1 VPERVEGARVLI
13 VAPFGRDAETLRL
26 VLEAKDY
33 DAHICPSIDAAAEL
47 IDERVG
53 TIVLTEDALKG
64 SVAKLKA
71 AMDAQPAWS
80 TLPFIL
86 LASARGGE
94 PGAGERPRRQLA
106 DFVSNLMVLQRPLGA
121 VFLISAV
128 DSAMRARQRQF
139 ELRDRLHELA
149 ESRKAL
155 QQSEA
160 ELRRAAE
167 NLERAVEDRTRQL
180 QAEMANRIQAEA
192 ALRQSQKMEAVG
204 QLTGGIAH
212 DFNNML
218 TGIIGSLDIVKR
230 RIASGRMDDLDRFM
244 DAAFASAQ
252 RAAALTQR
260 LLAFARRQSLDSR
273 PLDVNALVSSLEE
286 LLLRSLNERI
296 TLKFDLP
303 QETPA
308 AVADENQLE
317 TAILN
322 LVINA
327 RDAMPEGGRLTI
339 GTSCVDSSTLEPIP
353 GGDLNGGAGKYVV
366 ISVTDDGVGMEPQ
379 VLERVF
385 DPFFTTKPLGQ
396 GTGLG
401 LSMVYGFAKQ
411 SGGQVRIESRPGE
424 GTTVRIYLPSADRQA
439 ISSVEQ
445 DHPLDVA
452 GEGQTVL
459 LVEDDESVRLLITEV
474 LVELGYHPIE
484 VRDPIAAVPIL
495 ASKQAIDL
503 MISDVGLPGM
513 SGRELAELARLH
525 RPDLPI
531 LLITGY
537 AENAAIRGAYL
548 GANMSMIT
556 KPFDLKVL
564 AAKIKELIN
573 ASEAERGPNVRAPQ
587 LQNDARH

>member
-1 VPERVEGARVLI
+1 MLI

-26 VLEAKDY
+26 VLESKGYEAR
-33 DAHICPSIDAAAEL
+33 ICPGIDAAAAQ

-64 SVAKLKA
+64 SMAKLRA
-71 AMDAQPAWS
+71 AMEAQPAWS
-80 TLPFIL
+80 TLPFVL
-86 LASARGGE
+86 LASARRGE
-94 PGAGERPRRQLA
+94 PGAGELPRQRLA
-106 DFVSNLMVLQRPLGA
+106 DFVSNLVVLQRPSGA
-121 VFLISAV
+121 VFLLSAV

-139 ELRDRLHELA
+139 ELRDRLYELA

-167 NLERAVEDRTRQL
+167 NLEQAVAARTQQL
-180 QAEMANRIQAEA
+180 QEEMANRAQAEA

-230 RIASGRMDDLDRFM
+230 RIASDRTDGVDRFM

-273 PLDVNALVSSLEE
+273 PLDVNELLRSLEE
-286 LLLRSLNERI
+286 LLMRSLNERI
-296 TLKFDLP
+296 TLQFVLP
-303 QETPA
+303 DEMPA

-327 RDAMPEGGRLTI
+327 RDAMPEGGHLTI
-339 GTSCVDSSTLEPIP
+339 GTSCVDSSTLEPVR
-353 GGDLNGGAGKYVV
+353 GDLNDGVGKYVV
-366 ISVTDDGVGMEPQ
+366 ISVTDDGVGMESQ

-411 SGGQVRIESRPGE
+411 SGGQVRIESQPGQ
-424 GTTVRIYLPSADRQA
+424 GTTVSMYLPSADRRS
-439 ISSVEQ
+439 ISPVEQ
-445 DHPLDVA
+445 EDAFDMA
-452 GEGQTVL
+452 GDGQTVL
-459 LVEDDESVRLLITEV
+459 VVEDDASVRLLTCEV
-474 LVELGYHPIE
+474 LRELGYDPIE

-495 ASKQAIDL
+495 ASAQAIDL
-503 MISDVGLPGM
+503 LISDVGLPGM
-513 SGRELAELARLH
+513 SGRELAELARMH

-564 AAKIKELIN
+564 AAKVSDLIN
-573 ASEAERGPNVRAPQ
+573 GSAVERNAAARAARS
-587 LQNDARH
+587 QNRDART

>member
-1 VPERVEGARVLI
+1 MLI

-26 VLEAKDY
+26 VLEGKGY
-33 DAHICPSIDAAAEL
+33 EAHVCPSVDAVAEL

-53 TIVLTEDALKG
+53 TVVLTEDALKG
-64 SVAKLKA
+64 SVAKLRA

-80 TLPFIL
+80 TLPFIV
-86 LASARGGE
+86 LASARSGD
-94 PGAGERPRRQLA
+94 PAAGERPRSRLA
-106 DFVSNLMVLQRPLGA
+106 DFVSNLIVLQRPLGA

-149 ESRKAL
+149 ESRQAL
-155 QQSEA
+155 QHSEA

-167 NLERAVEDRTRQL
+167 NLERAVEHRTQQL
-180 QAEMANRIQAEA
+180 QAEMANRVQAEA

-230 RIASGRMDDLDRFM
+230 RIASGRLGDLDRFM

-273 PLDVNALVSSLEE
+273 PLDVNELVHSLEE

-296 TLKFDLP
+296 TLKFALADEL
-303 QETPA
+303 PA

-327 RDAMPEGGRLTI
+327 RDAMPEGGHLAI
-339 GTSCVDSSTLEPIP
+339 ETSCVDSSTLQPVRAGE
-353 GGDLNGGAGKYVV
+353 LNDGVGKYVV
-366 ISVTDDGVGMEPQ
+366 IAVTDDGVGMEPQ

-411 SGGQVRIESRPGE
+411 SGGQVRIESRSGE
-424 GTTVRIYLPSADRQA
+424 GTTVRIYLPSADRRL
-439 ISSVEQ
+439 ISAAEQ
-445 DHPLDVA
+445 EHPLDVA
-452 GEGQTVL
+452 GAGQTVL

-474 LVELGYHPIE
+474 LAELGYRPVE

-495 ASKQAIDL
+495 ASTQAIDL

-564 AAKIKELIN
+564 AAKISELIN
-573 ASEAERGPNVRAPQ
+573 ASEAERGASARVVP
-587 LQNDARH
+587 LQSQDARH

>member
-1 VPERVEGARVLI
+1 
-13 VAPFGRDAETLRL
+13 
-26 VLEAKDY
+26 VLE
-33 DAHICPSIDAAAEL
+33 
-47 IDERVG
+47 R
-53 TIVLTEDALKG
+53 
-64 SVAKLKA
+64 
-71 AMDAQPAWS
+71 PA
-80 TLPFIL
+80 
-86 LASARGGE
+86 
-94 PGAGERPRRQLA
+94 
-106 DFVSNLMVLQRPLGA
+106 GA
-121 VFLISAV
+121 VFLLSAV
-128 DSAMRARQRQF
+128 DSAMRARQKQF

-155 QQSEA
+155 EQSEA
-160 ELRRAAE
+160 ELRSAAE
-167 NLERAVEDRTRQL
+167 NLEQAVAARTQQL
-180 QAEMANRIQAEA
+180 QEEMTNRAQAED

-244 DAAFASAQ
+244 DAAFTSAQ

-273 PLDVNALVSSLEE
+273 PLDVNSLLRSLEE

-296 TLKFDLP
+296 TLRFVLP
-303 QETPA
+303 DELPA

-327 RDAMPEGGRLTI
+327 RDAMPEGGHLTI
-339 GTSCVDSSTLEPIP
+339 ATSSVDPYL
-353 GGDLNGGAGKYVV
+353 V
-366 ISVTDDGVGMEPQ
+366 ISVIDDGVGMESQ

-411 SGGQVRIESRPGE
+411 SGGQVRIESQPGK
-424 GTTVRIYLPSADRQA
+424 GTTVSMYLPSADRRSIA
-439 ISSVEQ
+439 AVEEESSLEMVG
-445 DHPLDVA
+445 D
-452 GEGQTVL
+452 GQTVL
-459 LVEDDESVRLLITEV
+459 LVEDDASVRLLIREV
-474 LVELGYHPIE
+474 LAELGYAPIE
-484 VRDPIAAVPIL
+484 VREPVAAVPIL
-495 ASKQAIDL
+495 ASAQAIDL
-503 MISDVGLPGM
+503 LISDVGLPGM
-513 SGRELAELARLH
+513 SGRELAELARMH
-525 RPDLPI
+525 RPHLPI

-564 AAKIKELIN
+564 AAKINELIN
-573 ASEAERGPNVRAPQ
+573 ASAPERSGAPRGPGNATTFAA
-587 LQNDARH
+587 L

>member
-1 VPERVEGARVLI
+1 MTERVEGARVLI

-53 TIVLTEDALKG
+53 TIVVTEDALKG

-80 TLPFIL
+80 MLPFIL

-139 ELRDRLHELA
+139 EMRDRLHELA

-155 QQSEA
+155 QESEA

-273 PLDVNALVSSLEE
+273 PLDVNSLVRSLEE

-303 QETPA
+303 QDTPA

-327 RDAMPEGGRLTI
+327 RDAMPEGGQLTI
-339 GTSCVDSSTLEPIP
+339 GTGWVDSSTLEP
-353 GGDLNGGAGKYVV
+353 GRDGNLNDEVGKYVV
-366 ISVTDDGVGMEPQ
+366 IAVADNGVGMEPQ

-411 SGGQVRIESRPGE
+411 SGGQVRIDSRPGK
-424 GTTVRIYLPSADRQA
+424 GTTVRIYLPSADRRA

-445 DHPLDVA
+445 DPPADVA

-459 LVEDDESVRLLITEV
+459 LVEDDDSVRLLITEL
-474 LVELGYHPIE
+474 LVELGYHPVE

-495 ASKQAIDL
+495 ASTQAIDL

-513 SGRELAELARLH
+513 SGRQLAELARLH

-564 AAKIKELIN
+564 AAKISELIN
-573 ASEAERGPNVRAPQ
+573 APEAAGMVE
-587 LQNDARH
+587 